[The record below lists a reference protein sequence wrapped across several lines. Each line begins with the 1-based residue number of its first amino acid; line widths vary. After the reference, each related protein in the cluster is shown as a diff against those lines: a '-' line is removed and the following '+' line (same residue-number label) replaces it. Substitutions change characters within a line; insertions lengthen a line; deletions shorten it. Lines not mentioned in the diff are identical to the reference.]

1 MTLGLLNLI
10 CKQNN
15 IPPNVHL
22 TSNSGWECDA
32 TEMDGLFYNQEK
44 NELMITQESCNSE
57 IVKNSKLGYHCIY
70 NEGHMD
76 EKLFEP
82 ECYRC
87 KYCDLPTWD
96 KKCSPPYNKKSTE
109 CENFVA
115 I

>member
-1 MTLGLLNLI
+1 MTLELLNLI

-22 TSNSGWECDA
+22 TSNSGWECCA

-44 NELMITQESCNSE
+44 NELMITQDSCNYS
-57 IVKNSKLGYHCIY
+57 IVKNSKLGYRCVY

-76 EKLFEP
+76 EKLFEL

-87 KYCDLPTWD
+87 KYCDLPMWD
-96 KKCSPPYNKKSTE
+96 KRCDHPYNKKSTK
-109 CENFVA
+109 CENFEA